1 METPEKES
9 TSRWKTN
16 HNTLKDGAGSRE
28 GALKKVHNYGLHW
41 VWLMLEMFDLFN
53 YGELTS
59 SLAGFWSE
67 ADNLVAIACTY
78 CKYWQNHSR
87 QCDHKKIYMGN
98 PPNNANWDC
107 NGCNNQWCAP
117 NSKILISI
125 IWRDP
130 VDNPNVKMQ
139 AKCVSSKYFLW
150 RRNGLS
156 ILSRETEW
164 RFLWRSWR
172 SPHWRQRSWL
182 LLCAWDGVGGTCW
195 TSVGVWILMGG
206 ASLGVWMGGNHLT
219 SMGVQIGSS
228 RRHSSNMEGWGSVI
242 ILERIQM
249 GVLDVVR
256 IEWCW
261 IMIRVLQVPSS
272 RVLSVGPKW

>member
-1 METPEKES
+1 
-9 TSRWKTN
+9 
-16 HNTLKDGAGSRE
+16 
-28 GALKKVHNYGLHW
+28 
-41 VWLMLEMFDLFN
+41 MLEMFDLFN

-67 ADNLVAIACTY
+67 ADNLSAIACTY

-98 PPNNANWDC
+98 PPNDANWDC
-107 NGCNNQWCAP
+107 NGCNKQWWAP

-130 VDNPNVKMQ
+130 VDNPKVKIQ
-139 AKCVSSKYFLW
+139 AKRISYFLC
-150 RRNGLS
+150 GLS
-156 ILSRETEW
+156 ILSRESEW

-172 SPHWRQRSWL
+172 SPHWRQWSWL
-182 LLCAWDGVGGTCW
+182 LLCAWDGVGGTRW

-206 ASLGVWMGGNHLT
+206 ASLGVWMGWNHLT
-219 SMGVQIGSS
+219 SMGVQIGSN
-228 RRHSSNMEGWGSVI
+228 RRRSSSSMESWRSVI

-256 IEWCW
+256 IEWSW
-261 IMIRVLQVPSS
+261 MMIRVLQVPSS
-272 RVLSVGPKW
+272 GVLSVGPKWKGRVRWAMTREDARI